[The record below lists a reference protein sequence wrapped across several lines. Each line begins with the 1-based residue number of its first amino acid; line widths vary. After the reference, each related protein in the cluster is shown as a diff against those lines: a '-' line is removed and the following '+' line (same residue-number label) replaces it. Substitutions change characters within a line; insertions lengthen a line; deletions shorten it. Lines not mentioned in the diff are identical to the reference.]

1 MQFNTPLRY
10 PGGKGKLTDFI
21 KLVFE
26 RNDLLDGNYVEVY
39 AGGAAMA
46 SLAPLEQP
54 TSSKRRDAGRREVW
68 PMIMERVNML
78 QKVSFSSERS
88 AVK

>member
-1 MQFNTPLRY
+1 MPLVRL
-10 PGGKGKLTDFI
+10 P
-21 KLVFE
+21 
-26 RNDLLDGNYVEVY
+26 NYGSTLKVPRRAVR
-39 AGGAAMA
+39 AATA

-78 QKVSFSSERS
+78 QKVSFSSE
-88 AVK
+88 VDKFEKWCQQEKE